1 MKISRMLP
9 LLEDL
14 EGSVAELYRGYAEM
28 FKDDHD
34 ASAVFSAMSEEELVH
49 QEIVKHVRLLIAS
62 NPSSFPSSFSDTEED
77 INVVFN
83 ALKKIKQAQ
92 RSEKPVSVEEAI
104 RFALMIEVMATEWY
118 DIKAVAETEPKYAK
132 FLRIFLESQ
141 GHLKKLV
148 DFAESRGWTCD
159 IDVESVRAK
168 VSA

>member
-1 MKISRMLP
+1 MKISKMLP

-14 EGSVAELYRGYAEM
+14 EGSVAELYRGYADM

-49 QEIVKHVRLLIAS
+49 KEIVKHVRLLIAA
-62 NPSSFPSSFSDTEED
+62 NPSSFSDTEED

-92 RSEKPVSVEEAI
+92 RSEKPVSLEEAV

-118 DIKAVAETEPKYAK
+118 DIKAVAETEPKMNIAWN
-132 FLRIFLESQ
+132 FS
-141 GHLKKLV
+141 GLV
-148 DFAESRGWTCD
+148 SSKSTP
-159 IDVESVRAK
+159 RA
-168 VSA
+168 